1 MSENALEGPHV
12 TLSLNLARDSR
23 CSNDQTVP
31 VKCRIHW
38 IPQWV
43 RKVLFMRRPFIRAHF
58 TFCIAGAICAFWLTC
73 ARCQEAAKQP
83 KSNSELEG
91 CRRINNEHMRTHCLE
106 QLDSKAAPGPQQQ
119 PTASGTWQLARTP
132 NPSGGPDSISITK
145 ITDPTPS
152 GQDVAG
158 LMLRCSEGATTNV
171 LIVLAA
177 PLPLR
182 THPKVVV
189 VAGSTTTEFIASVVP
204 PGSLVLLPEKA
215 SALVENTW
223 QSVPELAVSMTDNN
237 RALRGVIPL
246 EDLSSAMNE
255 LQSNCPN
262 VVRGRK

>member
-1 MSENALEGPHV
+1 
-12 TLSLNLARDSR
+12 
-23 CSNDQTVP
+23 VP
-31 VKCRIHW
+31 VKCRIHQL
-38 IPQWV
+38 PERV
-43 RKVLFMRRPFIRAHF
+43 VKDLLMGRPFIRAHF
-58 TFCIAGAICAFWLTC
+58 TFCIAGAICALWLTAAC
-73 ARCQEAAKQP
+73 CQEAAKQP
-83 KSNSELEG
+83 KLNSELEG

-106 QLDSKAAPGPQQQ
+106 QIDSKTAPGPQQQ
-119 PTASGTWQLARTP
+119 PTAAGTWQLARTP

-145 ITDPTPS
+145 ITNPTPS
-152 GQDVAG
+152 EQDVAG
-158 LMLRCSEGATTNV
+158 LMLRCAEGATTNV

-177 PLPLR
+177 PLQPR
-182 THPKVVV
+182 THPKVIV

-246 EDLSSAMNE
+246 EDLSNAMKE
-255 LQSNCPN
+255 LQSNCPK